1 MLGAEL
7 SGRHRMIGWIAR
19 ILMAAAGVVTGWF
32 IAKDQ
37 PSFGL
42 VQATVAMLLLVF
54 LVLVF
59 AYWPSRRDKRTE

>member
-1 MLGAEL
+1 
-7 SGRHRMIGWIAR
+7 MIGWIAR
-19 ILMAAAGVVTGWF
+19 ILMAAAGIITAWF
-32 IAKDQ
+32 IAEDQ

-59 AYWPSRRDKRTE
+59 AYWPARRGRRPE